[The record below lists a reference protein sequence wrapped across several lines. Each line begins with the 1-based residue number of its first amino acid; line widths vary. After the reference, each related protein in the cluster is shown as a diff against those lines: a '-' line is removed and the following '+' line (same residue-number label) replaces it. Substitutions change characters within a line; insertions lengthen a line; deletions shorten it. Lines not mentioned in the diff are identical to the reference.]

1 MQKRKVTDYDYLKVV
16 FEEKLWE
23 EFGPIIKKI
32 KNIYNITEEITAKSS
47 HCTQPLH
54 HVEISLVYPSKTNA
68 SLFVQYEDKNFSNFF
83 HSSIESEIK
92 SHDKNKPS
100 SLDKRTL
107 IILSSKPKP
116 EKFNELGDLLKTY
129 EKNKHIKVD
138 LLFHQHTEKD
148 MLDYA
153 KSVPD

>member
-1 MQKRKVTDYDYLKVV
+1 MSKNKVTNYDYLKVV
-16 FEEKLWE
+16 FEEKIWE

-32 KNIYNITEEITAKSS
+32 KNIYSIEEVTAKSRIS
-47 HCTQPLH
+47 RMPLH
-54 HVEISLVYPSKTNA
+54 HIEISLAYPSKSDA
-68 SLFVQYEDKNFSNFF
+68 FLFVQYEDTNFSDFL

-92 SHDKNKPS
+92 NHDKNKSS

-107 IILSSKPKP
+107 IILSSKSKP
-116 EKFNELGDLLKTY
+116 EKFDELEDLLRTY
-129 EKNKHIKVD
+129 EKKKRIKVD
-138 LLFHQHTEKD
+138 LLFHQHTEEA